1 MLQAGVFAVLFMI
14 ELKNLTNVVI
24 GKLGKLVHKQKCSR
38 DFFLFKKIIAS
49 LLYKLDALPLKQKN
63 IHVLVLDITDF
74 LICFNSIKVRL
85 TILKQD

>member
-38 DFFLFKKIIAS
+38 DFFLFFYFFFLFFFFFQLKS
-49 LLYKLDALPLKQKN
+49 LFE
-63 IHVLVLDITDF
+63 IFTFV
-74 LICFNSIKVRL
+74 S
-85 TILKQD
+85 